1 MSRTNVLVSL
11 ITTMVKGNIGTCFDI
26 SYTKGHIK
34 LNSFELTVHVFSAC
48 EVLVK
53 SKFKI

>member
-11 ITTMVKGNIGTCFDI
+11 STTMVKGNIGTCFDI

-34 LNSFELTVHVFSAC
+34 LKSFELTVFSAC

-53 SKFKI
+53 TKFKI

>member
-1 MSRTNVLVSL
+1 
-11 ITTMVKGNIGTCFDI
+11 MVKGNIGTCFDI

-53 SKFKI
+53 SKFKILIKTFNLFN

>member
-1 MSRTNVLVSL
+1 
-11 ITTMVKGNIGTCFDI
+11 MVKGNIGTCFDI
-26 SYTKGHIK
+26 KGHIK

>member
-26 SYTKGHIK
+26 HVSYTKGHIK
-34 LNSFELTVHVFSAC
+34 LNSFELIVFHSM
-48 EVLVK
+48 
-53 SKFKI
+53 